1 MWWNTN
7 IQNYIN
13 WLYSDIFILGC
24 ILKVSMFINLCWKK
38 DNKTL
43 KACFPIN
50 KLGLMMQKLEKQG
63 IQTWFEM
70 PAF

>member
-1 MWWNTN
+1 
-7 IQNYIN
+7 
-13 WLYSDIFILGC
+13 
-24 ILKVSMFINLCWKK
+24 MFVNLCWKK

-63 IQTWFEM
+63 IKTWFEM
-70 PAF
+70 PAL